1 MGEAAVVT
9 GASSGLG
16 AELAGVLAAAG
27 FDLLLVAR
35 REERLRALAVALERA
50 HGVAAHVAPVDL
62 ARPNAAGEIVAA
74 CERHGLAVTCLV
86 CDAGFGTF
94 GRFMSLDLERELA
107 ELQVNAAAPLA
118 LAHAFV
124 PGMVARGG
132 GRVLLVS
139 SVAGFQPGPFM
150 ATYHATKA
158 FLTCFGEALAEEL
171 RGSGVTVTVS
181 CPGPLATEFD
191 AVAGK
196 RPGRLRRAVRGRS
209 TARVARDAYEAMM
222 AGRVVAVH
230 GAANLAGVEAL
241 RLVPRSL
248 VRAAV
253 ALVNR
258 RGR

>member
-16 AELAGVLAAAG
+16 AELARVSAAAG
-27 FDLLLVAR
+27 WDLLLVAR
-35 REERLRALAVALERA
+35 REERLRALAAELEAA
-50 HGVAAHVAPVDL
+50 HGVAAHVAPIDL
-62 ARPNAAGEIVAA
+62 SRPGAVAEVVAA
-74 CERHGLAVTCLV
+74 AERHGLDVACLV
-86 CDAGFGTF
+86 CAAGFGTYGPF
-94 GRFMSLDLERELA
+94 VGLDLERALA

-118 LAHAFV
+118 LSRAFL
-124 PGMVARGG
+124 PRMVARGR

-139 SVAGFQPGPFM
+139 SVAGFQPGPYM
-150 ATYHATKA
+150 ATYHASKA
-158 FLTCFGEALAEEL
+158 FLTWFGEALAEEL
-171 RGSGVTVTVS
+171 RGTGVTVTVS

-191 AVAGK
+191 EVAGK
-196 RPGRLRRAVRGRS
+196 RSGRLRRAGWGRP

-222 AGRVVAVH
+222 AGRVLVVH
-230 GAANLAGVEAL
+230 GGANLAGVEAL
-241 RLVPRSL
+241 RLAPRGL